1 MANFSLVNMRHPFK
15 TILASAA
22 LAGIL
27 GLLFLGIGVVIYGR
41 TGGKELAERLGV
53 PRPAIIAHRGASY
66 LAPEETAP
74 AYLLAREMGVD
85 YLELD
90 LQRTKDGVLIALHD
104 DDLRRTTNIAEV
116 FPGRKADTVDKFT
129 FTELQ
134 SLDAGSWFN
143 MRFPDR
149 ARASFKNVR
158 ILRLEDVMDIAEGGS
173 HKPGLYIETKS
184 ARRFPGIE
192 KQLVEIL
199 TARGW
204 TKPLPRGVSE
214 SPRTEHVRV
223 PAKVIFQSFEADSLA
238 RLKELAPQ
246 VPATLL
252 IDEAMMT
259 KDGWDGVLRSAKHV
273 AVGIGTWGYRWS
285 RDPGWSIKD
294 APNRYF
300 IVWPWY
306 TGQAHR
312 AGLLVHPWTIDDRW
326 EMWMVSLFGA
336 DGFFTNRP
344 DLALLFYGRADHI
357 DLKPMWERF
366 GY

>member
-1 MANFSLVNMRHPFK
+1 MRYSFK
-15 TILASAA
+15 TILASTA

-27 GLLFLGIGVVIYGR
+27 GSLFFGIGVVIYGR

-90 LQRTKDGVLIALHD
+90 LQRTKDGVLIVLHD

-116 FPGRKADTVDKFT
+116 FPGRKMDTVDKFT

-143 MRFPDR
+143 IRFPDR
-149 ARASFKNVR
+149 ARPSYKNVR
-158 ILRLEDVMDIAEGGS
+158 ILRLEDVINIAEGGS
-173 HKPGLYIETKS
+173 DKPGLYIETKS
-184 ARRFPGIE
+184 ARCFPGVE
-192 KQLVEIL
+192 KQLVDIL

-204 TKPLPRGVSE
+204 IRPLARGVSE
-214 SPRTEHVRV
+214 SPQTERARV
-223 PAKVIFQSFEADSLA
+223 PPRVIFQSFEADSLA

-252 IDEAMMT
+252 IDEAMMR
-259 KDGWDGVLRSAKHV
+259 KVGWDGVLRSAKQV

-285 RDPGWSIKD
+285 RDPNWSVKD
-294 APNRYF
+294 APNRYL
-300 IVWPWY
+300 IIWPWY
-306 TGQAHR
+306 IGQAHR
-312 AGLLVHPWTIDDRW
+312 AGLLVHPWAIDDRW

-336 DGFFTNRP
+336 DGLFTNRP
-344 DLALLFYGRADHI
+344 DLALLFSDRADHI
-357 DLKPMWERF
+357 DLKPMWERI

>member
-1 MANFSLVNMRHPFK
+1 VNTRYRFK
-15 TILASAA
+15 TILASAV

-27 GLLFLGIGVVIYGR
+27 GLLFFGIAVVIYGR

-66 LAPEETAP
+66 LAPEETSP

-90 LQRTKDGVLIALHD
+90 LQRTKDGVLVALHD

-116 FPGRKADTVDKFT
+116 FPDRKMESVDKFT

-143 MRFPDR
+143 IRFPDR
-149 ARASFKNVR
+149 SRASFKNVR
-158 ILRLEDVMDIAEGGS
+158 ILRLEDVMDIAKGGS

-184 ARRFPGIE
+184 ARRFPGVE

-204 TKPLPRGVSE
+204 IKPLATGVSE
-214 SPRTEHVRV
+214 SAQTEGARV
-223 PAKVIFQSFEADSLA
+223 QARVIFQSFEADSLA

-252 IDEAMMT
+252 IDEAMMR
-259 KDGWDGVLRSAKHV
+259 KDGWDAILKSAKQV
-273 AVGIGTWGYRWS
+273 AAGIGTWGYRWS
-285 RDPGWSIKD
+285 RDPNWSIKD
-294 APNRYF
+294 APNRYV

-312 AGLLVHPWTIDDRW
+312 AGLLVHPWTVDDRW

-344 DLALLFYGRADHI
+344 DLALLFYGRAHHI
-357 DLKPMWERF
+357 DLKPMWERI

>member
-1 MANFSLVNMRHPFK
+1 MRYPFK
-15 TILASAA
+15 TILASAV

-27 GLLFLGIGVVIYGR
+27 GSLFLGIGVVMYGR

-66 LAPEETAP
+66 FAPEETAP

-90 LQRTKDGVLIALHD
+90 LQRTKDGVLVAVHD

-116 FPGRKADTVDKFT
+116 FPGRETDTVEKFT
-129 FTELQ
+129 FAELQ
-134 SLDAGSWFN
+134 TLDAGSWFN
-143 MRFPDR
+143 TRFPDR
-149 ARASFKNVR
+149 ARPSFRNVR
-158 ILRLEDVMDIAEGGS
+158 LLRLEDVMDIAEGGL

-192 KQLVEIL
+192 KQLVAIL

-204 TKPLPRGVSE
+204 ISE
-214 SPRTEHVRV
+214 SPRTERARV
-223 PAKVIFQSFEADSLA
+223 PAKVIFQSFEPDSLA
-238 RLKELAPQ
+238 LLKELAPQ
-246 VPATLL
+246 VPAILL
-252 IDEAMMT
+252 IDETMMR
-259 KDGWDGVLRSAKHV
+259 KDGWDALLRKAKQLG
-273 AVGIGTWGYRWS
+273 AGIGTWGYQWS
-285 RDPGWSIKD
+285 RDPGWSNKD
-294 APNRYF
+294 APSRY
-300 IVWPWY
+300 VTTWPWY

-312 AGLLVHPWTIDDRW
+312 AGLVVHSWTVDDRW

-336 DGFFTNRP
+336 DGFFTNRAES
-344 DLALLFYGRADHI
+344 ALLFYARADHI
-357 DLKPMWERF
+357 DLKPMWEKI

>member
-1 MANFSLVNMRHPFK
+1 MRYRFK
-15 TILASAA
+15 AILASAV

-27 GLLFLGIGVVIYGR
+27 GLLFLAVSVVIYAR
-41 TGGKELAERLGV
+41 TGGKELAARLGV

-66 LAPEETAP
+66 LAPEETSP

-90 LQRTKDGVLIALHD
+90 LQRTKDGVLIVLHD
-104 DDLRRTTNIAEV
+104 DDLCRTTNIAEV
-116 FPGRKADTVDKFT
+116 FPGREMDTVDKFT

-143 MRFPDR
+143 IGFPDR
-149 ARASFKNVR
+149 ARGSFKNVR
-158 ILRLEDVMDIAEGGS
+158 ILRLEDVLNIAEGGS

-192 KQLVEIL
+192 EQLVEIL

-204 TKPLPRGVSE
+204 IRPLVRGVSG
-214 SPRTEHVRV
+214 PPPTERAQV
-223 PAKVIFQSFEADSLA
+223 PATVIFQSFEADSLA
-238 RLKELAPQ
+238 RLKQLAPQ

-252 IDEAMMT
+252 IDEVMMR
-259 KDGWDGVLRSAKHV
+259 KFGWHAVLRSAKQV
-273 AVGIGTWGYRWS
+273 AVGIGIWGYRWS
-285 RDPGWSIKD
+285 RDPNWSVND
-294 APNRYF
+294 APNRYL

-306 TGQAHR
+306 VGQAHR

-326 EMWMVSLFGA
+326 EMWMMSLFGA

-344 DLALLFYGRADHI
+344 DLALLFYDRTDHI
-357 DLKPMWERF
+357 DLKPMWKRI

>member
-1 MANFSLVNMRHPFK
+1 MRYPFK
-15 TILASAA
+15 TILASAV

-27 GLLFLGIGVVIYGR
+27 GLLFLGIGVAMYGR
-41 TGGKELAERLGV
+41 TGGKELAERVGV

-66 LAPEETAP
+66 LAPEETRP

-90 LQRTKDGVLIALHD
+90 LQRTKDGVLIAVHD

-116 FPGRKADTVDKFT
+116 FPGRTMDTVDTFT

-158 ILRLEDVMDIAEGGS
+158 ILSLEDVMDIAEGGS

-184 ARRFPGIE
+184 AQRFPGVE
-192 KQLVEIL
+192 KRLVEIL
-199 TARGW
+199 TARRW
-204 TKPLPRGVSE
+204 IKPLPSGVSE
-214 SPRTEHVRV
+214 SPSTERVRV
-223 PAKVIFQSFEADSLA
+223 PARVIFQSFEPDSLA
-238 RLKELAPQ
+238 LLKELAPQ
-246 VPATLL
+246 VPAVLL
-252 IDEAMMT
+252 IDETMMR
-259 KDGWDGVLRSAKHV
+259 KDGWDALLKRAKQV
-273 AVGIGTWGYRWS
+273 GAGIGTWGYQWS
-285 RDPGWSIKD
+285 RDTGWSIND
-294 APNRYF
+294 APNRYLTT
-300 IVWPWY
+300 WPWY

-312 AGLLVHPWTIDDRW
+312 AGLLVHPWTVDDRW

-336 DGFFTNRP
+336 DGIFTNRP
-344 DLALLFYGRADHI
+344 EAALVFYDRADHT
-357 DLKPMWERF
+357 DLKAMWERI